1 MFIDMKSQCFMEAAK
16 CLNFTRAAEKLYI
29 SQPALSKNIA
39 ALEEECGM
47 KLFYRDTKRSKVKLT
62 PAGAVMLCEFQKMEK
77 ILDGVIDKARRA
89 ESGQEGHL
97 TIGLL
102 FGQIFNDITRQVLLT
117 IDDKYPKIEIEK
129 LTGGFRD
136 LRAWLEEGA
145 ADMIVTYEEEAQL
158 IKGVLYEEVSEER
171 LGFLIP
177 KGHPLTRKRTIKI
190 KDLEN
195 QKIIFPDEKE
205 TFAVYEHFRELCLM
219 EGFVPKEIQA
229 ADLNHMNMM
238 AEMGAGISIAR
249 EDTMVTRSPN
259 VKFYRC
265 EELGAVKLVA
275 AWKRDNLNPIIT
287 FYHTM
292 YEEIYQKNRTK
303 QSDN

>member
-62 PAGAVMLCEFQKMEK
+62 AAGAVMLCEFQKMEV

-102 FGQIFNDITRQVLLT
+102 FGQIFNEITRGVLNH
-117 IDDKYPKIEIEK
+117 IDENYPKIEIEK
-129 LTGGFRD
+129 LSGGFRD
-136 LRAWLEEGA
+136 LRTWLDDGS
-145 ADMIVTYEEEAQL
+145 ADMVVTYEEEAQL
-158 IKGVLYEEVSEER
+158 VKNVIYEEVAEVY

-177 KGHPLTRKRTIKI
+177 RGHPLTRKRTVKI
-190 KDLEN
+190 RDLEN
-195 QKIIFPDEKE
+195 QRIIIPDEKE
-205 TFAVYEHFRELCLM
+205 TFAVYEHFRELCMM
-219 EGFVPKEIQA
+219 EGFVPQEIQA
-229 ADLNHMNMM
+229 VDLNHMNMM
-238 AEMGAGISIAR
+238 AEMGRGISIAR

-259 VKFYRC
+259 VKYYRS
-265 EELGAVKLVA
+265 EELGKVRLVA

-287 FYHTM
+287 FYHNM
-292 YEEIYQKNRTK
+292 YEEIYQNNKTE
-303 QSDN
+303 

>member
-47 KLFYRDTKRSKVKLT
+47 KLFFRDTKRSKVKLT
-62 PAGAVMLCEFQKMEK
+62 PAGAVMLCEFQKMEE

-102 FGQIFNDITRQVLLT
+102 FGQIFNEITREVLIR
-117 IDDKYPKIEIEK
+117 IDEDYPKIEIEK

-136 LRAWLEEGA
+136 LRAWLEDGA

-158 IKGVLYEEVSEER
+158 IKGALYEEVSEVP

-177 KGHPLTRKRTIKI
+177 RGHPLTRKRSIKI
-190 KDLEN
+190 RDLEK

-205 TFAVYEHFRELCLM
+205 TFAIYDRFRELCML
-219 EGFVPKEIQA
+219 EGFVPQEIQA
-229 ADLNHMNMM
+229 VDLNHMNMM
-238 AEMGAGISIAR
+238 AEMGRGISIAR

-259 VKFYRC
+259 VKYYRS
-265 EELGAVKLVA
+265 EELGTIRLVA
-275 AWKRDNLNPIIT
+275 AWKKDNLNPIIT
-287 FYHTM
+287 FYHNM
-292 YEEIYQKNRTK
+292 YEEIYQKNKTE
-303 QSDN
+303 

>member
-62 PAGAVMLCEFQKMEK
+62 PAGAVMLCEFQKMED

-102 FGQIFNDITRQVLLT
+102 FGQIFNEITREVLIN
-117 IDDKYPKIEIEK
+117 IDESYPKIEIEK

-136 LRAWLEEGA
+136 LRTWLDDGT
-145 ADMIVTYEEEAQL
+145 ADMVVTYEEEAQL
-158 IKGVLYEEVSEER
+158 VKGVLYEEVAEAP

-177 KGHPLTRKRTIKI
+177 KGHPLTRKRSIKI

-195 QKIIFPDEKE
+195 QRIIIPDEKE
-205 TFAVYEHFRELCLM
+205 TFAIYDRFRELCML
-219 EGFVPKEIQA
+219 EGFIPKEIQA
-229 ADLNHMNMM
+229 VDLNHMNMM
-238 AEMGAGISIAR
+238 AEMGRGISIAR

-259 VKFYRC
+259 VKYYRS
-265 EELGAVKLVA
+265 EELGKIKLVA
-275 AWKRDNLNPIIT
+275 AWKKDNLNPIIT
-287 FYHTM
+287 FYHNM
-292 YEEIYQKNRTK
+292 YEDIYQKNKTE
-303 QSDN
+303 